1 MNKLTDAK
9 VRALTTPGK
18 HADGTV
24 PGLYVEVS
32 KTGTRLWR
40 LKYRLNG
47 KENRYA
53 IGAFPDISLAKA
65 REIAQ
70 EARTSVASGV
80 APLDAK
86 NAQIAARAA
95 AVARTFQS
103 VADDFMQHKGLNA
116 PKRLPGH
123 LAQRTLD
130 GYSGALANHILPTLG
145 KLPVRDITRE
155 HIKTMVRTLSESPAM
170 AAYSVR
176 LTKSILDRAID
187 DGYLTA
193 NVAAGRGI
201 LPKHKATSYAA
212 LTTPTDLCELLL
224 LLDGYRGQD
233 AVMSALRLLT
243 MIPARPSEMA
253 AMRWADL
260 DLDAGEWRYTVS
272 KTGSPHIAV
281 LPAQAVELLR
291 GLHERRIPS
300 KGEGW
305 VFPSPKNVANPIA
318 TRALLAGLVDRL
330 GYAPGTITVH
340 GFRST
345 FRTIAHEVLNIDFV
359 VLELMLSHRMP
370 GPLSAVYA
378 RAQLLDQRREAAQKW
393 ADYLDVLRVKAANG
407 A

>member
-1 MNKLTDAK
+1 MDKLTDVK
-9 VRALTTPGK
+9 IRSLTTPGK
-18 HADGTV
+18 YADGV
-24 PGLYVEVS
+24 IGGLYIEVA
-32 KTGTRLWR
+32 KTGSRLWR
-40 LKYRLNG
+40 LKYRLHG
-47 KENRYA
+47 KENRFS
-53 IGAFPDISLAKA
+53 IGAYPDITIKKA

-70 EARTSVASGV
+70 GARELIASGI
-80 APLDAK
+80 APLAAK
-86 NAQIAARAA
+86 EAENAARAA
-95 AVARTFQS
+95 AIARTFQS
-103 VADDFMQHKGLNA
+103 VADDFMQHKGLKA

-123 LAQRTLD
+123 LARNTLQN
-130 GYSGALANHILPTLG
+130 YCGALTNHIIPTLG
-145 KLPVRDITRE
+145 KLPVQDITRE
-155 HIKTMVRTLSESPAM
+155 HIKAMVRALSESPAM
-170 AAYSVR
+170 AAYVVR
-176 LTKSILDRAID
+176 LTKSILDRAVD

-212 LTTPTDLCELLL
+212 ITKPADLRELLL

-253 AMRWADL
+253 SMRWTDL
-260 DLDAGEWRYTVS
+260 DLDAGEWSYTIS
-272 KTGSPHIAV
+272 KTGSPHIAA
-281 LPAQAVELLR
+281 LPSQAVALLR
-291 GLHERRIPS
+291 ELQERRIPS

-330 GYAPGTITVH
+330 GYAPGSITTH

-370 GPLSAVYA
+370 GPLSAIYA
-378 RAQLLDQRREAAQKW
+378 RAQLLSQRKAAAQEW
-393 ADYLDVLRVKAANG
+393 ADYLDSLRTKADER
-407 A
+407 